1 MPLYGW
7 SLFNLIRK
15 GSTMTRLSVFS
26 RKLTIVTIAL
36 LTITSS
42 LSAAGEKLSNAE
54 LINIAGK
61 QRMLSQRI
69 AKDYLY
75 RGGEIAVNKAN
86 QQLERTLKESQ
97 IAQDNLK
104 ISINEPRILNLLAFV
119 EMNNEDIVAKTREEF
134 NTDNAQYVLD
144 LSETLLEGNEYIM
157 KSLAGSSETAKSKLI
172 NTAAL
177 QGMLAQRIAKYY
189 IAYQLGIKDKNTINQ
204 MNNAVEEFTKNH
216 KVLLSNKTNTPEINE
231 KLKKVDRLWQV
242 VYKFYL
248 DIQMGG
254 LPLIVFNTSDDI
266 TDSMDEIASMYV
278 KTK

>member
-1 MPLYGW
+1 MTYSRVFAKKITLIMLALVTMISF
-7 SLFNLIRK
+7 SLAK
-15 GSTMTRLSVFS
+15 E
-26 RKLTIVTIAL
+26 KLTNV
-36 LTITSS
+36 
-42 LSAAGEKLSNAE
+42 E

-75 RGGEIAVNKAN
+75 RGGDVAANKAN
-86 QQLERTLKESQ
+86 QQLIRTLKESQ

-104 ISINEPRILNLLAFV
+104 TSTNEARILNLLAFV
-119 EMNNEDIVAKTREEF
+119 EMNNEDIVAKTNEEF
-134 NTDNAQYVLD
+134 NSDNAQYVLD

-157 KSLAGSSETAKSKLI
+157 KSLSSATETASSKLI
-172 NTAAL
+172 NTAAM

-204 MNNAVEEFTKNH
+204 MNKAVEEFTNNH
-216 KVLLSNKTNTPEINE
+216 KMLLTNSTNTEEINS

-248 DIQMGG
+248 DIQAGG

-266 TDSMDEIASMYV
+266 TDSMDDIASLYV
-278 KTK
+278 KIK

>member
-1 MPLYGW
+1 
-7 SLFNLIRK
+7 
-15 GSTMTRLSVFS
+15 MTRLSVFS